1 MKKNKIQSFIILIL
15 FSGII
20 IPQTKVNSWGFDAYY
35 RNNEYT
41 LSVVVLEFSFNR
53 YKIVSPYLNFSI
65 LLNDKKN
72 DYEPAYSLMGVYSF
86 IPLFIFGFAHSQDL
100 GQSAIIIAA
109 IAAAP
114 LLVTNSQHHFIITN
128 VDTTSVSPIE
138 LSIFVQNRSDYYQE
152 RWLRMNPGL
161 GVSLSFNEQSNG
173 EQETPKSLPIRNTKS
188 LSISFGI
195 EKPIDIYKFK
205 FEELKP
211 RYFVNIYKFF

>member
-1 MKKNKIQSFIILIL
+1 MKKIEIQCFIILIL
-15 FSGII
+15 FNSII

-41 LSVVVLEFSFNR
+41 LSVVVLELSFNR
-53 YKIVSPYLNFSI
+53 YKIVFPYLNFSI

-72 DYEPAYSLMGVYSF
+72 NYEPTYSLMGVFSF
-86 IPLFIFGFAHSQDL
+86 IPFAILGFAGDIGSS
-100 GQSAIIIAA
+100 GTIIGALAA
-109 IAAAP
+109 FP

-152 RWLRMNPGL
+152 RWLRINPGL
-161 GVSLSFNEQSNG
+161 GISISFNEQVDIK
-173 EQETPKSLPIRNTKS
+173 EKNTKP

>member
-1 MKKNKIQSFIILIL
+1 MKKIEIQCFIILIL
-15 FSGII
+15 FNSII
-20 IPQTKVNSWGFDAYY
+20 IPQTKINSWGFDAYY

-41 LSVVVLEFSFNR
+41 LSVVVLELSFNR
-53 YKIVSPYLNFSI
+53 YKIVFPYLNFSI

-72 DYEPAYSLMGVYSF
+72 NYEPAYSLMGVFSF
-86 IPLFIFGFAHSQDL
+86 IPFAILGFAGDIGSS
-100 GQSAIIIAA
+100 GTIIGALAA
-109 IAAAP
+109 FP

-161 GVSLSFNEQSNG
+161 GISVSFNEQVDIK
-173 EQETPKSLPIRNTKS
+173 EKNTKP

-205 FEELKP
+205 FEELEP